1 MDEALDRWKT
11 LLAKV
16 FPGSPSPRVDED
28 WVGNDMTSIRRY
40 VLEEAHE

>member
-1 MDEALDRWKT
+1 MDEALDQWKT

-16 FPGSPSPRVDED
+16 FPGSPPKVDED